1 MSVSPKMEYDVEHK
15 QIKICEFYE
24 KAHEFRVRPPYQ
36 RKNLWPTRLKQALM
50 DSLLRRRYIPS
61 IVLRLV
67 DLPHGG
73 IVYEVIDGQQRI
85 ATVQEFFDNRIILP
99 MSLRDLDDNF
109 PQRTFELLPAEH
121 QNYIREELY
130 FLVDLIGG
138 IGEAHNDAH
147 HNSAADMFWRLQ
159 EGIKL
164 NTMERAHAMLSSLAR
179 NFIVRYADDFDYDF
193 QVYDEIDPNPDKHGF
208 FSKYYGQNNNRMQHL
223 QFLGRVL
230 LVEMADGPTDATNKE
245 VEKLID
251 KTQEEGGLA
260 SLDYAEKEEA
270 RNALAHLDRFCD
282 VARRYPGQI
291 ADTGLAELSKDYV
304 TLSYYILL
312 RSILQ
317 YYEFGASGEDLFA
330 RFILAFHRRLR
341 RRRGQNTE
349 IDRFE
354 EFKALNR
361 LGNETRNEVIFRAF
375 IEFAEENDHVLK
387 PKDRNQ
393 PDLLD
398 HLLVIYDENEGLCL
412 SCLSNQI
419 IKEKARVPFTDY
431 QEYFKPSNRAAAER
445 ILKRR
450 AVLCFMHNPEPEVSL

>member
-1 MSVSPKMEYDVEHK
+1 
-15 QIKICEFYE
+15 
-24 KAHEFRVRPPYQ
+24 
-36 RKNLWPTRLKQALM
+36 
-50 DSLLRRRYIPS
+50 
-61 IVLRLV
+61 
-67 DLPHGG
+67 
-73 IVYEVIDGQQRI
+73 
-85 ATVQEFFDNRIILP
+85 
-99 MSLRDLDDNF
+99 MSLRNLDDKF
-109 PQRTFELLPAEH
+109 PQQTFELLPAEH

-138 IGEAHNDAH
+138 IGEAHNSEH

-159 EGIKL
+159 EGVKL

-179 NFIVRYADDFDYDF
+179 NFIVRYADDFDYNF
-193 QVYDEIDPNPDKHGF
+193 QVYEEIDPNPDKHGF

-251 KTQEEGGLA
+251 ETQEEGGLA

-282 VARRYPGQI
+282 VARRYPAHI
-291 ADTGLAELSKDYV
+291 ADTGLEELRKDYV

-312 RSILQ
+312 RFLVQ
-317 YYEFGASGEDLFA
+317 NYEFGASEEVLFA
-330 RFILAFHRRLR
+330 KFILAFHRRLR
-341 RRRGQNTE
+341 RRKGQNTE
-349 IDRFE
+349 IDQFE
-354 EFKALNR
+354 EFSALTR

-375 IEFAEENDHVLK
+375 FEFAEENDHGMK
-387 PKDRNQ
+387 QKDSNQ
-393 PDLLD
+393 PDLPD
-398 HLLVIYDENEGLCL
+398 LLLEIYDENEGICL
-412 SCLSNQI
+412 SCLTSNI
-419 IKEKARVPFTDY
+419 VREKARVPFTDY

-450 AVLCFMHNPEPEVSL
+450 AVLCFMHNPEPELSL